1 MTSWSRSADGA
12 EEPGPGSPGEARGAG
27 LRESVT
33 GGGGVGNTGAVSDS
47 VAVRRGR
54 VARVAPIVGRAFVG
68 YCVLGLALYRALNS
82 YLTEVSRGGYTYRTS
97 EWLISYA
104 GGFVRRGLF
113 GDLLFGLAP
122 AGAPTIWALA
132 AVQFCCY
139 AVVLAYLLSY
149 LQRARYSWSA
159 LTLALG
165 PAALPFIGWDVGGGF
180 RKEILVFV
188 AVILLAWA
196 RAAARQ
202 AVRVGLQALAVV
214 VFGIAMFSWE
224 ASVVGVPIML
234 YLLRD
239 DAGRPTL
246 RLPRGWPSLAIV
258 SLAAVGGTASV
269 LSRGT
274 PEISGAICN
283 QVIQHGLTP
292 ELCHQAIE
300 ALSWSTDYVL
310 QEQAARFPLYWGY
323 LILLPLALLPIAVS
337 PWLRRHWPWFVATV
351 IAVAPLYVIGQDY
364 GRWAHLLVMLPALAI
379 MAEPPAAAEWPRWR
393 GGWAFAYLTLW
404 ALPHWLRADDAWPW
418 LGFFVGILNLL
429 GFQTGGS
436 YY

>member
-12 EEPGPGSPGEARGAG
+12 EGPAPEDSGEAHGAAVSESAAGAG
-27 LRESVT
+27 AVRH
-33 GGGGVGNTGAVSDS
+33 TGAVSGS
-47 VAVRRGR
+47 VAVMRDRA
-54 VARVAPIVGRAFVG
+54 ARVIPVMGRAFVG
-68 YCVLGLALYRALNS
+68 YCVLGLALYQALNS
-82 YLTEVSRGGYTYRTS
+82 YLTEVFRGGYTYRTS

-113 GDLLFGLAP
+113 GELLFGLAP
-122 AGAPTIWALA
+122 AGRPTIVALA
-132 AVQFCCY
+132 AIQFSCY

-196 RAAARQ
+196 RGAARR
-202 AVRVGLQALAVV
+202 AVRVSLQALAVL
-214 VFGIAMFSWE
+214 VFGLAMFSWE

-239 DAGRPTL
+239 DDGRPAL
-246 RLPRGWPSLAIV
+246 RLPRGWASLAIV
-258 SLAAVGGTASV
+258 SLAVAGAAASV

-274 PEISGAICN
+274 PETSGAICN
-283 QVIQHGLTP
+283 QVIEHGLTP

-310 QEQAARFPLYWGY
+310 QEQAARFPLYWSY
-323 LILLPLALLPIAVS
+323 FVLLPLTVLPVVVS
-337 PWLRRHWPWFVATV
+337 PWLRRHWQWFAATV
-351 IAVAPLYVIGQDY
+351 LAVVPLYLIGQDY

-379 MAEPPAAAEWPRWR
+379 MAGAPADAEWPRWR
-393 GGWAFAYLTLW
+393 AGWAFAYLTLW
-404 ALPHWLRADDAWPW
+404 GLPHWLRADDAWPW
-418 LGFFVGILNLL
+418 LGFFVAILDLL